1 MTSTLL
7 SSHLQQISLCAT
19 SILEL
24 PFPGPKMFA
33 NALLARHD
41 ITALI
46 RDTETHERSLFSV
59 APPCVSS
66 KSQGQQFTGSVSVS
80 TNSGQQAS
88 TGHGTSSSRQP
99 KRNTAVATVLGG
111 HLYRKIQ
118 NASTG
123 GDANAGYGQARNTE
137 KGDLD
142 VDILLEGAEKLC
154 NV

>member
-19 SILEL
+19 SISEL

-33 NALLARHD
+33 NALLASHD

-46 RDTETHERSLFSV
+46 RDTEVHERALFSI
-59 APPCVSS
+59 APPPVPS
-66 KSQGQQFTGSVSVS
+66 KAQVQQFTNSVLRPSAAQGGSM
-80 TNSGQQAS
+80 A
-88 TGHGTSSSRQP
+88 RQP
-99 KRNTAVATVLGG
+99 RRNTAVAAVLGG
-111 HLYRKIQ
+111 DLYRRVR
-118 NASTG
+118 
-123 GDANAGYGQARNTE
+123 NAGSSADSGASYGRARRME

-142 VDILLEGAEKLC
+142 VDVLLEGAVKLC